1 MTIWRLQT
9 VLLTVFLNEAI
20 AEEKLVELWPE
31 NKMKRI
37 KGNSLKIYICRH
49 FEI

>member
-1 MTIWRLQT
+1 MAAANSVTNS
-9 VLLTVFLNEAI
+9 VLNEAI

-37 KGNSLKIYICRH
+37 KGNSLKIYICCY